1 MPLVQSANGNI
12 RHIHRNGKGFRVRM
26 KIHGKLFCGPTRA
39 VRCFAEDD
47 LYFARRCGSRAQMG
61 HFIELLHN
69 GYVIENLKGY
79 QRILRT
85 CLLSAS
91 NIPAPK
97 HGVAK
102 QSHSRSSK
110 KAVKV
115 PTRSR
120 GVMRTIKRQPKIRR
134 SKCGDASGLAGKSKV
149 SRSKA
154 STVNGTIAGGGDGKK
169 LLLKLKKCNYEA
181 IMAGRKI
188 WDVRPLLGKSGRPSM
203 PANLGTVGR
212 VVILQSGRGT
222 NNRARIVE
230 TRKYLGQ
237 ANVPAI
243 NEMLLDLGTDL
254 LPDAPSSFEARFDEY
269 VSCYGKDHDLNTM
282 SFVAMRLE
290 LERDIT
296 ASAHAA

>member
-12 RHIHRNGKGFRVRM
+12 RHIHRNGKGFRVHM
-26 KIHGKLFCGPTRA
+26 KIHGKLFRGPTRA
-39 VRCFAEDD
+39 LRCFAEDD
-47 LYFARRCGSRAQMG
+47 LHFARLCGSRAQMG
-61 HFIELLHN
+61 YFIELLHN
-69 GYVIENLKGY
+69 GHARELVKGY
-79 QRILRT
+79 QKIVR
-85 CLLSAS
+85 AS
-91 NIPAPK
+91 NLQAPN

-120 GVMRTIKRQPKIRR
+120 GVMRTIKRHPKIRR

-188 WDVRPLLGKSGRPSM
+188 WDVRPLLGKSGRASM
-203 PANLGTVGR
+203 SWHLGTVGR

>member
-1 MPLVQSANGNI
+1 MQD
-12 RHIHRNGKGFRVRM
+12 RNNTLIGWILGGGVVALGLSIGF
-26 KIHGKLFCGPTRA
+26 
-39 VRCFAEDD
+39 
-47 LYFARRCGSRAQMG
+47 GSVFHTENPEGEQMG
-61 HFIELLHN
+61 YFIELLHN
-69 GYVIENLKGY
+69 GHAREDVEGY
-79 QRILRT
+79 QRIVR
-85 CLLSAS
+85 AS
-91 NIPAPK
+91 NLQAPN

-154 STVNGTIAGGGDGKK
+154 STVNETIAGGGDGKK
-169 LLLKLKKCNYEA
+169 LLLQLKKCHYEA

-188 WDVRPLLGKSGRPSM
+188 WEARPLLGKSGRPSM